1 MVEVGLAHRV
11 LGARESRVQGEGARQ
26 SETGEGTH
34 PLHTQRQEQD
44 VNATESDNP
53 QGEV

>member
-26 SETGEGTH
+26 SETDKGTH
-34 PLHTQRQEQD
+34 PLHTQRQEHD
-44 VNATESDNP
+44 VNTTESDSP